1 MKRVTSI
8 RSAAAILSVSAL
20 LTGASSAPLFA
31 QDFFSELFGGDL
43 GRPAARAPSYAPLGY
58 SSDRNLEFPP
68 RAAAPRAAEPRSAP
82 SRQTAYCVR
91 TCDGRHFPI
100 SGSSNSDRVEICNSF
115 CPATETQV
123 FYGSSIDNATTLKGK
138 NYTALPNAFKYR
150 ETLVADCSCN
160 GKDAV
165 GLAHVSPEKDET
177 IRKGDIVAGSE
188 GLIVATRSAERNG
201 RTANFSPAP
210 ASIRQKFAQNPVAN

>member
-1 MKRVTSI
+1 MKRIKSF
-8 RSAAAILSVSAL
+8 RSAATALSLSAIL
-20 LTGASSAPLFA
+20 TGGFAGSLSA

-43 GRPAARAPSYAPLGY
+43 GRPSSRAPSYPPLGY
-58 SSDRNLEFPP
+58 SADRNLEFPP
-68 RAAAPRAAEPRSAP
+68 RASAPRKAP

-100 SGSSNSDRVEICNSF
+100 SGSSNTDRIENCNSF

-123 FYGSSIDNATTLKGK
+123 FYGSSIDNAATEKGK

-160 GKDAV
+160 GKDSV
-165 GLAHVSPEKDET
+165 GLAHVSAEKDET
-177 IRKGDIVAGSE
+177 IRKGDVVAGAE

-210 ASIRQKFAQNPVAN
+210 ASIRQKFAQNPTSN

>member
-1 MKRVTSI
+1 MKRTPLVF
-8 RSAAAILSVSAL
+8 AAAAVFAVS
-20 LTGASSAPLFA
+20 GLFAADMSRPAAA
-31 QDFFSELFGGDL
+31 QDFFSDLFGMDS
-43 GRPAARAPSYAPLGY
+43 GRSSTPRLPSFPTMRYGADDVGQ
-58 SSDRNLEFPP
+58 FPP
-68 RAAAPRAAEPRSAP
+68 QTAPAPAPRASS

-100 SGSSNSDRVEICNSF
+100 SGTSNSDRVANCNSF

-123 FYGSSIDNATTLKGK
+123 FYGSSIDSATTERGR

-160 GKDAV
+160 GKDSV
-165 GLAHVSPEKDET
+165 GLAHVTAEKDET
-177 IRKGDIVAGSE
+177 VRKGDIVAGPE

-201 RTANFSPAP
+201 RSANFSPAP
-210 ASIRQKFAQNPVAN
+210 QSIRQRFAQTPTSAN